1 MIEKLI
7 ADYLNSN
14 LETSVYLETPET
26 PPASYVL
33 IEKTGSSEENYIYSA
48 TLAIQSY
55 AESLICAAELN
66 EKIKKLM
73 HNAVKLNEICKS
85 KLNSDYNYTDT
96 ATKRYRYQ
104 AVFDVTY
111 Y

>member
-33 IEKTGSSEENYIYSA
+33 IEKTGSSEMCIRDRINLLQNPSDKNK
-48 TLAIQSY
+48 TVRHAIITGECGELGHY
-55 AESLICAAELN
+55 AN
-66 EKIKKLM
+66 
-73 HNAVKLNEICKS
+73 N
-85 KLNSDYNYTDT
+85 NS
-96 ATKRYRYQ
+96 RCSP
-104 AVFDVTY
+104 
-111 Y
+111 